1 MAMPDVYDE
10 MFKYLKKYLSE
21 NSSYSPKVLKDTP
34 PSKYFPLVIMKEVQD
49 DLYSENMDKTDQRFN
64 IGYEIEIFTM
74 DKDNIAKQTIADEI
88 KKLIN
93 DVFDEHYGMNRKT
106 NKQLD
111 NADTDVYRWYMLYEA
126 KIDENKNIYRR

>member
-10 MFKYLKKYLSE
+10 IFQYLKGYISE
-21 NSSYSPKVLKDTP
+21 NSIYSPKILKDTP
-34 PSKYFPLVIMKEVQD
+34 QSKYFPLVIIKEVRD

-64 IGYEIEIFTM
+64 IGYEVEIYTM
-74 DKDNIAKQTIADEI
+74 DKDDIARQTIANEI
-88 KKLIN
+88 KGLVN
-93 DVFDEHYGMNRKT
+93 EVLDEHYGMDRKS

-126 KIDENKNIYRR
+126 KIDENKRIYRR